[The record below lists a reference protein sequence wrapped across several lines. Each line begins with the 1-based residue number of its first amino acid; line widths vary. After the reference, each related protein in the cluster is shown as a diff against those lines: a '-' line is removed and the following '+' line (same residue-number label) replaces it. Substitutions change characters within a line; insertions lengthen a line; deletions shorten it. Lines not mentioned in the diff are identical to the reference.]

1 VCVINSQAAVSRP
14 TEYHHQQ

>member
-1 VCVINSQAAVSRP
+1 VINSQAAVSRP